1 MLTPAASRYSAAMSD
16 DEDEG
21 EGEAGLES
29 APPAPPPRE
38 NPDLWGHEAAEEIF
52 LACWRAGRMP
62 HAWLI
67 TGPRGVGKATL
78 AFRCARFLLA
88 QQGDG
93 QDLLA
98 AAPRSLTLSPEHR
111 VFHLVASGGHPD
123 LLVVE
128 RAYDPRRKRLRSE
141 IVVDDTRK
149 IASLLRLTAS
159 DGGWR
164 VVIVDDADNM
174 NTSSANA
181 VLKIL
186 EEPPKRAVLMLLS
199 ENPGRLLPTI
209 RSRCRILALK
219 PLARAEIAA
228 ALERYRPD
236 LGGAARSE
244 LASLA
249 DGSIGRALALAASDG
264 LALYRAL
271 SQLLVRLPELDAE
284 ALNTLADTVAR
295 AGADEAWALVAE
307 LLPGWI
313 ARMVTLAGG
322 GAARAVLPGEE
333 AAMRA
338 LGGRRSL
345 DRWVEV
351 WENVNHLFREADSV
365 NLDRKQVVLNAF
377 FALEAAARPAAGER
391 P

>member
-1 MLTPAASRYSAAMSD
+1 VLISAASRYCAAMSD

-21 EGEAGLES
+21 EAGTET
-29 APPAPPPRE
+29 PPLPPPRE
-38 NPDLWGHEAAEEIF
+38 NPDLYGHEAAEQSF
-52 LACWRAGRMP
+52 LASWRSGRMP

-67 TGPRGVGKATL
+67 TGPRGVGKATF

-88 QQGDG
+88 QQG
-93 QDLLA
+93 QERDLLA
-98 AAPRSLTLSPEHR
+98 EAPRALRLEPEHR
-111 VFHLVASGGHPD
+111 VFRLVASGGHPD

-128 RAYDPRRKRLRSE
+128 RAYDPRRKRMRSE

-149 IASLLRLTAS
+149 ISSLLRLTAS

-164 VVIVDDADNM
+164 VVIVDDADDM
-174 NTSSANA
+174 NSSSANA

-186 EEPPKRAVLMLLS
+186 EEPPKRAVLLLLS

-219 PLARAEIAA
+219 PLARAEIVT

-236 LGGAARSE
+236 LEGAGRAE

-249 DGSIGRALALAASDG
+249 QGSIGRALALAASDG
-264 LALYRAL
+264 LALYRNL
-271 SQLLVRLPELDAE
+271 SHLMARLPELNPD
-284 ALNTLADTVAR
+284 ALNEFADTVAR
-295 AGADEAWALVAE
+295 AGADDAWALVAE
-307 LLPGWI
+307 LLPGWV
-313 ARMVTLAGG
+313 ARMVALSGG

-333 AAMRA
+333 ASMRA
-338 LGGRRSL
+338 LGARRSL
-345 DRWVEV
+345 DQWVEV
-351 WENVNHLFREADSV
+351 WENLNHHFREADSV

-377 FALEAAARPAAGER
+377 FALEAAARAPAGER

>member
-1 MLTPAASRYSAAMSD
+1 MLISAASRYSAAMTD

-21 EGEAGLES
+21 DEGA
-29 APPAPPPRE
+29 APSPLLPPRE
-38 NPDLWGHEAAEEIF
+38 NPDLIGHEAAEEAF

-78 AFRCARFLLA
+78 AFRFARFLLA
-88 QQGDG
+88 QKEQ
-93 QDLLA
+93 A
-98 AAPRSLTLSPEHR
+98 AGLFAEASLSLSLSPEHR

-123 LLVVE
+123 LVVVE
-128 RAYDPRRKRLRSE
+128 RGYDPRRKRMRSE
-141 IVVDDTRK
+141 VVVDDTRK
-149 IASLLRLTAS
+149 ISTFLRLTAS
-159 DGGWR
+159 EGGWR
-164 VVIVDDADNM
+164 VVIIDDADLM
-174 NTSSANA
+174 NANAANA

-219 PLARAEIAA
+219 PLARAQVVA

-236 LGGAARSE
+236 LGGEERAQ

-249 DGSIGRALALAASDG
+249 GGSIGRALTLAASDG
-264 LALYRAL
+264 LTHYRML
-271 SQLLVRLPELDAE
+271 SQLLARLPELDAE
-284 ALNTLADTVAR
+284 AVSGFADTVTR
-295 AGADEAWALVAE
+295 SGADAAYALVAE
-307 LLPGWI
+307 LLPGWV
-313 ARMVTLAGG
+313 ARMVALAGG
-322 GAARAVLPGEE
+322 GGAAAVLPGEE
-333 AAMRA
+333 AAMRT

-351 WENVNHLFREADSV
+351 WENLNHLFHEADSV

>member
-1 MLTPAASRYSAAMSD
+1 MTVGD
-16 DEDEG
+16 DEDDG
-21 EGEAGLES
+21 EGRGEAL
-29 APPAPPPRE
+29 PLPPPRE
-38 NPDLWGHEAAEEIF
+38 NPELLGHAAAEETL

-67 TGPRGVGKATL
+67 TGPCGVGKATF

-88 QQGDG
+88 QKDAGADLLGDG
-93 QDLLA
+93 PSSLA
-98 AAPRSLTLSPEHR
+98 MAPEQR
-111 VFHLVASGGHPD
+111 VFRLVASGGHPD

-128 RAYDPRRKRLRSE
+128 RGYDQRRKRMRTE
-141 IVVDDTRK
+141 IVVEDVRK
-149 IASLLRLTAS
+149 ISALLRLTAA

-164 VVIVDDADNM
+164 VVIVDDADDM
-174 NTSSANA
+174 NPSSANA

-186 EEPPKRAVLMLLS
+186 EEPPPRAVLMLLS

-219 PLARAEIAA
+219 PLALAEVAA

-236 LGGAARSE
+236 LGAAERAE
-244 LASLA
+244 LAGLA
-249 DGSIGRALALAASDG
+249 EGSIGRALSLAAGGG
-264 LALYRAL
+264 LDLYRQL
-271 SQLLVRLPELDAE
+271 SRLLARLPELDAE
-284 ALNTLADTVAR
+284 GLNALADSVAR
-295 AGADEAWALVAE
+295 AGAEEAWALVGE
-307 LLPGWI
+307 LLPHWI
-313 ARMVTLAGG
+313 ARMVALAGG
-322 GAARAVLPGEE
+322 SEARAVVSGED

-338 LGGRRSL
+338 LAARRSL
-345 DRWVEV
+345 DQWVEV

-377 FALEAAARPAAGER
+377 FALEAAARTPAGER